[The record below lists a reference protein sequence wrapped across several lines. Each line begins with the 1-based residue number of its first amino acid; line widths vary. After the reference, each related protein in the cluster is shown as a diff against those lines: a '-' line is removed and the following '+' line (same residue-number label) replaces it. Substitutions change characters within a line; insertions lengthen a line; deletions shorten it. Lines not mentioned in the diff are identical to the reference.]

1 MVRGAQGISP
11 RRWCRTPRPKRR
23 RYSSRVLGFIVSP
36 MSMVPVLLDGTRYMV
51 SGVVWFWFIDV
62 FAVACVIFAVT
73 GLALLWLHARGR
85 PSTWPI
91 VGLGLLIP
99 VVIALLFIH

>member
-1 MVRGAQGISP
+1 MTWAPTRAGKQRCPECSDQ
-11 RRWCRTPRPKRR
+11 RRNKRDPCL
-23 RYSSRVLGFIVSP
+23 SVTVE
-36 MSMVPVLLDGTRYMV
+36 TA
-51 SGVVWFWFIDV
+51 GVVWFWFIDV